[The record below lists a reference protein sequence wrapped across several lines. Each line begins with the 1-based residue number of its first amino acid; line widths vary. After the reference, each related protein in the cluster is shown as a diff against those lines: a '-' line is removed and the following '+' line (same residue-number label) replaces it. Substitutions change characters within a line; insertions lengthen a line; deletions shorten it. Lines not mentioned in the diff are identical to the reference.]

1 MRLNFLLSKF
11 MLVYVLLLNCPF
23 FELSFF
29 FEIRVERFASDVSDC
44 SLELLALELSAVVE
58 LSSPKWLLDE
68 TWPTFVSMWFFD
80 SMSMSLEFG
89 I

>member
-1 MRLNFLLSKF
+1 MNFPCF
-11 MLVYVLLLNCPF
+11 A
-23 FELSFF
+23 
-29 FEIRVERFASDVSDC
+29 IRVERFASGVSAC
-44 SLELLALELSAVVE
+44 SLELVALELSAVVE

-80 SMSMSLEFG
+80 SMSMPLEFG

>member
-1 MRLNFLLSKF
+1 MNF
-11 MLVYVLLLNCPF
+11 PF
-23 FELSFF
+23 FEM
-29 FEIRVERFASDVSDC
+29 RVERFASDVSAC

-68 TWPTFVSMWFFD
+68 KWPTFVSMWFFD

>member
-1 MRLNFLLSKF
+1 MNFL
-11 MLVYVLLLNCPF
+11 
-23 FELSFF
+23 F
-29 FEIRVERFASDVSDC
+29 FEIRVERFASGVSAC

-58 LSSPKWLLDE
+58 LSSPKWLRDE
-68 TWPTFVSMWFFD
+68 TRPTFVSMWFFD

>member
-1 MRLNFLLSKF
+1 MNFRCF
-11 MLVYVLLLNCPF
+11 G
-23 FELSFF
+23 
-29 FEIRVERFASDVSDC
+29 IRVERFASEVSAC

-68 TWPTFVSMWFFD
+68 TWPTFVSMWFCD

-89 I
+89 ISFQEWLLDEVLVQCEFCFSIIY